1 MYYQLEILKEQL
13 SVHIQSGYYYTVF
26 VFVSQRTEFSPYYAI
41 TSKVIIPIT
50 VEVLI
55 AIDSKL
61 LFHK

>member
-1 MYYQLEILKEQL
+1 MYFQLKILKEQL
-13 SVHIQSGYYYTVF
+13 SVHIQSDYYYT

-50 VEVLI
+50 IEVLI